1 MSDRYVAIA
10 LKVPDNTAFT
20 ALVALQRL
28 GVPVE
33 RVERA
38 RVVLVSGESESSIIR
53 QVSHDESLFNP
64 NLHRVEIRDS
74 KAPLEGELWVRA
86 SGELRSP
93 RLARGDNLVAW
104 RLFGE
109 RGPVSREVLE
119 RARDALL
126 CNPAFETAELPA

>member
-1 MSDRYVAIA
+1 MNDRYVAIS

-20 ALVALQRL
+20 ALLALQRL

-38 RVVLVSGESESSIIR
+38 RIVPVTGENDAATLKR
-53 QVSHDESLFNP
+53 VTADESLFNP
-64 NLHRVEIRDS
+64 NLHRVEVRES
-74 KAPLEGELWVRA
+74 STPLDGEMWVWSGA
-86 SGELRSP
+86 S
-93 RLARGDNLVAW
+93 LARDDKHVVAW

-109 RGPVSREVLE
+109 RETPVSREVLE

>member
-1 MSDRYVAIA
+1 MSGRYVAVS

-38 RVVLVSGESESSIIR
+38 LLVRAAGANDAAILDVVAG
-53 QVSHDESLFNP
+53 DESVFNP
-64 NLHRVEIRDS
+64 NLHRLEIRES
-74 KAPLEGELWVRA
+74 GEPLGGELWVRED
-86 SGELRSP
+86 GESRV
-93 RLARGDNLVAW
+93 VAW

-109 RGPVSREVLE
+109 RERPVEREILE
-119 RARDALL
+119 RARDVLL
-126 CNPAFETAELPA
+126 CNPAFESAELPV